1 MAELNDEE
9 REEVEALSMGAKSL
23 IAKAMAEDEPPVG
36 AEEESWG
43 MVASRVDDGSRAQ
56 PVAAISTPTQAPKSS
71 RWIGAAVL
79 VLAIGAVVGLGVWVV
94 QSGPPPQTEMPKKA
108 DAKHDAKHA
117 DAKVEAKVEAK
128 RATSEAKGAT
138 SEAKRAGMGV
148 DAKSGPNDEAAIAKL
163 LDDAAAAL
171 DAGQAARAL
180 SLLEQH
186 AERAPID
193 PEVAR
198 RLALRIRTLCALD
211 RIDDAKSEA
220 AAFLDAHGT
229 TKWAADVRASCAK
242 PQ

>member
-9 REEVEALSMGAKSL
+9 SEDVAALSMGAKSL

-43 MVASRVDDGSRAQ
+43 VVASRVDEGSRAQ
-56 PVAAISTPTQAPKSS
+56 PVAAIEPPAAAPKSS
-71 RWIGAAVL
+71 RWIGAAIL
-79 VLAIGAVVGLGVWVV
+79 ALAIGSVVGLGVWVV
-94 QSGPPPQTEMPKKA
+94 QSGPPPQTDMPKKA
-108 DAKHDAKHA
+108 DAKHDAKHG
-117 DAKVEAKVEAK
+117 DAKHGDAKVEAK
-128 RATSEAKGAT
+128 RATSEAK
-138 SEAKRAGMGV
+138 RPGMGV
-148 DAKSGPNDEAAIAKL
+148 DAKSGPNDEAATAKL
-163 LDDAAAAL
+163 LDEAAAAL

-180 SLLEQH
+180 TLLEQH
-186 AERAPID
+186 AERSPID

-220 AAFLDAHGT
+220 AAFLDAHGS

-242 PQ
+242 P

>member
-9 REEVEALSMGAKSL
+9 SEDVAALGMGAKSL

-36 AEEESWG
+36 AEDESWG
-43 MVASRVDDGSRAQ
+43 MVVSRVDEGSRAQ
-56 PVAAISTPTQAPKSS
+56 PVAAIADAPAQAPTSS

-79 VLAIGAVVGLGVWVV
+79 ALAIAAVVGLGVWVV
-94 QSGPPPQTEMPKKA
+94 QSGPPPQTDMPAKM
-108 DAKHDAKHA
+108 DAKKHAKHEAKHA
-117 DAKVEAKVEAK
+117 DT
-128 RATSEAKGAT
+128 TSSDVKTIDSKSDA
-138 SEAKRAGMGV
+138 V
-148 DAKSGPNDEAAIAKL
+148 DAKASDAKADEAATAKL

-180 SLLEQH
+180 ALLEQH

-193 PEVAR
+193 ASVPR

-229 TKWAADVRASCAK
+229 TKWAADVRESCAK
-242 PQ
+242 P

>member
-9 REEVEALSMGAKSL
+9 SEDVEALSMGAKSL

-43 MVASRVDDGSRAQ
+43 MVASRVDEGSRAQ
-56 PVAAISTPTQAPKSS
+56 PVAAIATPAAEPKSS
-71 RWIGAAVL
+71 RWIGAVVL
-79 VLAIGAVVGLGVWVV
+79 VLAIGSVVGLGVWVV
-94 QSGPPPQTEMPKKA
+94 QSGPPPQTEMPAKVDAKKA
-108 DAKHDAKHA
+108 DAKKA
-117 DAKVEAKVEAK
+117 DAKTEAKSVK
-128 RATSEAKGAT
+128 
-138 SEAKRAGMGV
+138 SEAKRADTTT
-148 DAKSGPNDEAAIAKL
+148 DAKVDDAANAKL

-193 PEVAR
+193 AQVPR